1 MDYKVTD
8 TELTG
13 IADAIRMKG
22 ETAAPLTFPNGFTSA
37 INAIPTGGI
46 IPTGT
51 KNITAN
57 GDYDVESYAS
67 AHVSVSGITPSGT
80 YSITNNGIYDILS
93 YASVDVNV
101 SGGEDSRFEELIAR
115 RISGIVNISGSLKIG
130 MYAFYQCSLMSALS
144 ASNVT
149 DIEEHAFDGC
159 SRLEEVYIG
168 SAFSASNSA
177 FAYCSSL
184 RKVVLPTM
192 VTCGSYVFTDCV
204 SLTDVSLPQLG
215 TLGIA
220 TFNKC
225 LNLSMISL
233 PKASII
239 QRSAFASC
247 YHLLSLYLMSNS
259 RVYLNNSSA
268 FNSTPIGGYTASTGG
283 VYGSIF
289 VPASLYSDYLTANYW
304 SLYSDRFVS
313 V

>member
-22 ETAAPLTFPNGFTSA
+22 ETASPLTFPNGFTSA

-80 YSITNNGIYDILS
+80 YSITNNGIYDIVS

-101 SGGEDSRFEELIAR
+101 SGGGGEDLEALIAR
-115 RISGIVNISGSLKIG
+115 SISGTFYYSGSKIG
-130 MYAFYQCSLMSALS
+130 SYAFCACDWMESINAPNVDIVSQYAF
-144 ASNVT
+144 AS
-149 DIEEHAFDGC
+149 C
-159 SRLEEVYIG
+159 SRLKTVSCGAKSISA
-168 SAFSASNSA
+168 SAFYFCSALEKA
-177 FAYCSSL
+177 D
-184 RKVVLPTM
+184 LPNFKNTA
-192 VTCGSYVFTDCV
+192 SHVFENCIIL
-204 SLTDVSLPQLG
+204 SDVSVPNLLEV
-215 TLGIA
+215 GIA
-220 TFNKC
+220 DFQGC
-225 LNLSMISL
+225 YSLQMISL
-233 PKASII
+233 PKASLLY
-239 QRSAFASC
+239 RSAFMYCSR
-247 YHLLSLYLMSNS
+247 LTSVYLMSS
-259 RVYLNNSSA
+259 DVVYPFASDV
-268 FNSTPIGGYTASTGG
+268 FKYTPIGGSTAHTGG

-289 VPASLYSDYLTANYW
+289 VPASLYSSYLANSAW
-304 SLYSDRFVS
+304 SSYYTRFVS